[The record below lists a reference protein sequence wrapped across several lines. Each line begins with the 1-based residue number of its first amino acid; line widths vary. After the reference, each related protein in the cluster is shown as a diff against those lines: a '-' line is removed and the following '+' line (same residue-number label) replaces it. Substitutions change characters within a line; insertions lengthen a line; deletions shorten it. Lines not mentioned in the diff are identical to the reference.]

1 MKIFS
6 ALFVAFLVAIA
17 CAARGPVVTA
27 QAPQP
32 APAGNLAQVMKSIPY
47 PNSNVIFDTQDWDPA
62 TNEAGEFAMSAG
74 PRRPYDGAYGGW
86 EAVENSA
93 LAIAEFTNVL
103 MLPGRECSN
112 GQPAPIDAADWP
124 GFVQNLRAAAMVTYE
139 AAQSRDAD
147 AMLNAADVLVTA
159 CGNCHDQYR
168 DVAGG
173 PANRCMVQ

>member
-6 ALFVAFLVAIA
+6 ALFVACMSASA
-17 CAARGPVVTA
+17 CAARGPVVVA
-27 QAPQP
+27 QAPGP

-62 TNEAGEFAMSAG
+62 TNEAGEFAMTAG
-74 PRRPYDGAYGGW
+74 PRRGYDGAYGGW
-86 EAVENSA
+86 EAVENAA

-112 GQPAPIDAADWP
+112 GQPAPVDAADWP
-124 GFVQNLRAAAMVTYE
+124 GFVQDLRVAALATYE
-139 AAQSRDAD
+139 AAQTRGAD
-147 AMLNAADVLVTA
+147 EMLGAADVLVTA

-168 DVAGG
+168 DVGG
-173 PANRCMVQ
+173 LANRCMQ